1 MFDEEQL
8 VLKIN
13 NLYNSFNKFNSKKKI
28 KLKKKKVQGKQKDIF
43 IVLFQKSQKYEILRL
58 RY

>member
-13 NLYNSFNKFNSKKKI
+13 HLYNSFNKFKKI
-28 KLKKKKVQGKQKDIF
+28 KKKSSSKQEDIF